1 MSVEKIGRYQVSDE
15 LGKGAMGVVYKASD
29 PTIGRTVALKT
40 MRLDVHAEKHDAMLR
55 RFQHEARAAGRL
67 SHPNIVT
74 IYDAGEAEG
83 IFYIAMECIEGT
95 TLASMLHKRR
105 ALSALEIVEIG
116 TQICAGLQYAHFRK
130 VVHRDI
136 KPQNIMLAAGGAVK
150 IMDFGIAKAGAS
162 LTHTGEVLGTPH
174 YMSPEQVKG
183 QDLDGRSDIFS
194 LGVVLYEM
202 VTGEKPFTGQNV
214 TAVVYQ
220 IVNEEPVP
228 PRELDVSIHPGLSMI
243 ITKCLAKDPEDRYQ
257 EAGDLATALKS
268 YKIVSIP
275 QAHGVSDRKVPIPI
289 PVPPPRAAITTPPA
303 ATSSQTAKP
312 ITMAQSAAAS
322 KPGLMPGSPPL
333 QATAKE
339 HSGGS
344 PARRT
349 ITLFV
354 ALAVVLAGSAI
365 ALRKYRTYSFSP
377 ASSQARAPAQ
387 PVAPEGSKSDSPE
400 QSSRQ
405 AAQDGPDSSKS
416 VAEPPEKASN
426 TPTLAAGVGDLRITS
441 NPPGAQVSID
451 GATQD
456 YYVTPFNSPPMKAG
470 RHVLLATIA
479 GLAPQTREV
488 EVAPRNRVNVDFQ
501 LSGDKAIYNIN
512 SAPAGAEVLI
522 DGTPVG
528 ARTPI
533 QIALTAGTHKIALRL
548 DGFDPVEI
556 NAQGAA
562 GESVNLAPRLP
573 ARNSVNISEE
583 AQGDAP
589 SLGALAR
596 MRRPET
602 AVATSE
608 GKGAVVIRTRP
619 RGVTIVV
626 DGYRVPRT
634 TPTRLPVKAGSHTV
648 VLQKPGFQS
657 VTRVV
662 EVEEGKVTEIDELLP
677 RQ

>member
-15 LGKGAMGVVYKASD
+15 LGRGAMGVVYKASD

-40 MRLDVHAEKHDAMLR
+40 MRLDVHAEQHDAMLR
-55 RFQHEARAAGRL
+55 RFQHEARAAGAL

-105 ALSALEIVEIG
+105 ALSAPEIVAIG
-116 TQICAGLQYAHFRK
+116 TQICAGLHYAHFRK

-136 KPQNIMLAAGGAVK
+136 KPQNIMLASGGAVK

-183 QDLDGRSDIFS
+183 QGLDGRSDIFS

-202 VTGEKPFTGQNV
+202 VTGERPFTGQNV
-214 TAVVYQ
+214 TAVIYQ
-220 IVNEEPVP
+220 IVNEEPLA

-243 ITKCLAKDPEDRYQ
+243 ISKCLAKDPEDRYQ

-275 QAHGVSDRKVPIPI
+275 QAHGASDRKVPLT
-289 PVPPPRAAITTPPA
+289 VPPPRAAVSTPPA
-303 ATSSQTAKP
+303 ATVSQTAKP
-312 ITMAQSAAAS
+312 ITVAPSAAAS
-322 KPGLMPGSPPL
+322 KPGLLPGSPPP

-349 ITLFV
+349 ITLFL
-354 ALAVVLAGSAI
+354 ALAVVLAGCAI

-377 ASSQARAPAQ
+377 ASSPAQAPTQ
-387 PVAPEGSKSDSPE
+387 PVAPDGSKSDSPE

-405 AAQDGPDSSKS
+405 AAQDGRDSSKS
-416 VAEPPEKASN
+416 VAEPPEEASN
-426 TPTLAAGVGDLRITS
+426 TPTLAAGIGDLRITS
-441 NPPGAQVSID
+441 NPAGAQVSID
-451 GATQD
+451 GVTQD

-470 RHVLLATIA
+470 RHVLVATIA

-488 EVAPRNRVNVDFQ
+488 DVAPRKRVTVDFQ

-512 SAPAGAEVLI
+512 SAPAGAEILI

-528 ARTPI
+528 AQTPI
-533 QIALTAGTHKIALRL
+533 QIAVTAGTHKIALRL

-562 GESVNLAPRLP
+562 GESVNLALRLP
-573 ARNSVNISEE
+573 ARNSVDISEE

-602 AVATSE
+602 AVAMSE

-619 RGVTIVV
+619 RGVTVVV

-648 VLQKPGFQS
+648 VLQKAGFQS